1 MQAIHEKLEAAQKAS
16 VAQYAELEKQKSKL
30 ESDLEDKN
38 NQNIELTKE
47 QKSKSQELQKMTQ
60 NIKSLSDQLSSKV
73 AKYNLLNFVTFLRHQ
88 YNKIQAL
95 M

>member
-73 AKYNLLNFVTFLRHQ
+73 AKIIYF
-88 YNKIQAL
+88 IS
-95 M
+95 